1 MSVIQVENIIYMTD
15 NTYFVPLKEDIK
27 YSFFIFFCMYFV
39 KFDNDRDVVQLDT
52 NRGKND
58 FIRNK

>member
-1 MSVIQVENIIYMTD
+1 MTD

-27 YSFFIFFCMYFV
+27 YLFFIFFCMYFV